1 MVAQEDMHYKVKP
14 LPFNGRTVPI
24 LLQDINGPCPL
35 LAIANILLLQDH
47 ISLPPGVGEVSQD
60 RLVALVAQYVLDI
73 NPIDR
78 PGLSEEFKAN
88 LQHSIEEAINLLP
101 KLTTGI
107 DINVKFDTIHSFEF
121 TEETAIFD
129 LLRMELVHGWL
140 YDLQDDATAAAIGS
154 KSYNELVIDL
164 VTVLGDIATPKHSG
178 GGVQQQQHQQQQ
190 GSDTVAVPPKRP
202 LNLIDADMLAT
213 ALKQALDIN
222 NNEEEE
228 GQGAATSS
236 HTKPPVQLRL
246 QQQHSTPSRSS
257 SPNKEEATTPSASSL
272 CSPTDSAISR
282 LVSDVIREQFK
293 TGMTPSA
300 KSNST
305 TTSSSQ
311 QQQQQGDQEE
321 ESEVT
326 GASLSLPPGSMS
338 TSSSSAALI
347 TNNNNNNNTIPPLTP
362 PNTNAN
368 PSSAN
373 LEQQISSSSQQESP
387 SQQPQ
392 EESPNT
398 KIQKSLIIK
407 EFLDATSS
415 QLTHAGVVG
424 LHEGLK
430 SGQLAVL
437 FRNNHFSV
445 VYKHPSDGRLFLLMT
460 DQGYLWESDVAW
472 ESFATVDGDNQ
483 LLRPDFSPFQPHSN
497 SGGGREDSGGGGRPV
512 AAAAPSGTTAGAG
525 IEGGHAADSDFALA
539 LQLQQEEEG
548 NARREEEAQMQR
560 RQRLQQDEVERQRRR
575 EQQAAAEEAKRKKKS
590 STDCSIM

>member
-1 MVAQEDMHYKVKP
+1 MAAQEEIHYKVKH

-35 LAIANILLLQDH
+35 LAIANILLLQGH
-47 ISLPPGVGEVSQD
+47 ISLPPGIGEVSQD
-60 RLVALVAQYVLDI
+60 RLVALVAQHILDI

-88 LQHSIEEAINLLP
+88 LQHSIEEAIDLLP
-101 KLTTGI
+101 KLATGI
-107 DINVKFDTIHSFEF
+107 DVNVKFDTIHSFEF

-164 VTVLGDIATPKHSG
+164 VTVLGEIATPKHSDSS
-178 GGVQQQQHQQQQ
+178 VQHQNQQQQ
-190 GSDTVAVPPKRP
+190 GSDTVSVPPKRP
-202 LNLIDADMLAT
+202 LNVIDADMLAN
-213 ALKQALDIN
+213 ALKQTLEIN

-236 HTKPPVQLRL
+236 PT
-246 QQQHSTPSRSS
+246 
-257 SPNKEEATTPSASSL
+257 KEEATTPSVSSL
-272 CSPTDSAISR
+272 CSPTDSTISR
-282 LVSDVIREQFK
+282 LVSDVIRDQFK
-293 TGMTPSA
+293 TGMTPGA

-311 QQQQQGDQEE
+311 QQQQQQQQQEEEDGDEEE

-326 GASLSLPPGSMS
+326 GSSVSLPPGSMS
-338 TSSSSAALI
+338 TSTSSAALI
-347 TNNNNNNNTIPPLTP
+347 ASNNHNNKNSRKIPPLTP
-362 PNTNAN
+362 PNTNTN

-373 LEQQISSSSQQESP
+373 LEQQQQQLSSSQQESA
-387 SQQPQ
+387 SKQPQ
-392 EESPNT
+392 QESPNT

-445 VYKHPSDGRLFLLMT
+445 VYKHPRDGRLFLLMT

-497 SGGGREDSGGGGRPV
+497 SEGGGGGVGILGEGGRVDSGGGGRPV
-512 AAAAPSGTTAGAG
+512 AAPVPAVTTAG
-525 IEGGHAADSDFALA
+525 IEGGHGSDSDFALA
-539 LQLQQEEEG
+539 LQLQQEEEE
-548 NARREEEAQMQR
+548 NARREEEAQLQG
-560 RQRLQQDEVERQRRR
+560 RQRQQQDEVERQRRR
-575 EQQAAAEEAKRKKKS
+575 EQQAAEETKRKKKS